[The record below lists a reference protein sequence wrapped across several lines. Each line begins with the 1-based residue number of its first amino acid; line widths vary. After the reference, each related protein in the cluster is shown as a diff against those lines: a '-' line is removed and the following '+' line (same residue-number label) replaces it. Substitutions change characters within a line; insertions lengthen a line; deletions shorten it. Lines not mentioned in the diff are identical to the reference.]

1 MSVPVYLLSGFLG
14 SGKTTLLLR
23 LLEECARRGLSA
35 ALLMNELGRID
46 VDGSLVSEKLRL
58 PVRKLLD
65 GCVCCT
71 KRSELESS
79 LASLART
86 EPDVL
91 FVELT
96 GVADPAE
103 LRELLQAGGPL
114 AAAGLEL
121 AAVVTVVDA
130 GTFAEYNSR
139 FSADRELVRTL
150 RSQIASADLV
160 LLNKADTIAEA
171 GRLSVR
177 RAVRKQNATA
187 AVLETERCRIDAA
200 SLLHGVH
207 PRSGAPG
214 LAPAPAAAPS
224 SVAGGAVSAAELG
237 ATSASRLIRSA
248 GAPPAGGG
256 SGSAPSGTLKAL
268 RTAAPASADSFSG
281 GTLRSLTLSAPAGRQ
296 PERAEVERFLQEL
309 GGGLVRA
316 KGYWRDGAETLLLQ
330 HAGGRT
336 EWEQA
341 SYPGQPYLVLIGE
354 GLDEGSLRER
364 WASLSGSRP

>member
-23 LLEECARRGLSA
+23 LLEECARRELNA
-35 ALLMNELGRID
+35 ALLMNELGQID

-65 GCVCCT
+65 GCLCCT

-79 LASLART
+79 LVSLART

-103 LRELLQAGGPL
+103 LRELLQDGGT
-114 AAAGLEL
+114 AHAAGLEL

-150 RSQIASADLV
+150 RSQVASADLV
-160 LLNKADTIAEA
+160 LLNKADTAPEA
-171 GRLSVR
+171 QRLRVR
-177 RAVRKQNATA
+177 RAVKKQNAAA

-200 SLLHGVH
+200 SLLHGIH
-207 PRSGAPG
+207 PRRGAAG
-214 LAPAPAAAPS
+214 AAA
-224 SVAGGAVSAAELG
+224 
-237 ATSASRLIRSA
+237 SR
-248 GAPPAGGG
+248 GD
-256 SGSAPSGTLKAL
+256 
-268 RTAAPASADSFSG
+268 AAPAGAVPGASAGTGPSMAGTAAAASRTLKTLPTAQPLADRYSG
-281 GTLRSLTLSAPAGRQ
+281 GSLRSLTLPAPAGTQ
-296 PERAEVERFLQEL
+296 PERAEVERFLREL
-309 GGGLVRA
+309 GDGLVRA
-316 KGYWRDGAETLLLQ
+316 KGYLRLGGETLLLQ
-330 HAGGRT
+330 HAGGRA
-336 EWEQA
+336 EWEPA
-341 SYPGQPYLVLIGE
+341 SYPGQPYLVLIGSA
-354 GLDEGSLRER
+354 LDEGPLRER
-364 WASLSGSRP
+364 WASLYGSRP